1 MSKRTAL
8 IVIGRFKDN
17 WQTLSPT
24 QQNDFVVRVGKTIST
39 LGLESIAG
47 YRLSS
52 TPGAFITV
60 WEGST
65 HEAVERAIK
74 NLEAIGYTQYIDA
87 RWMIGERET
96 PQE

>member
-17 WQTLSPT
+17 WQTLTPT
-24 QQNDFVVRVGKTIST
+24 QQNDFVARVGKTISA
-39 LGLESIAG
+39 LGLESVAG

-60 WEGST
+60 WEGAT
-65 HEAVERAIK
+65 NEAVERAIK
-74 NLEAIGYTQYIDA
+74 NLEAIGYHQYIDA
-87 RWMIGERET
+87 RWMIGEREM